1 MRTIGE
7 GSEFG
12 QKTAV
17 CMAKTVGKIILRAF
31 LGNLILIGILL
42 RERD

>member
-1 MRTIGE
+1 ME
-7 GSEFG
+7 WAEFG

-17 CMAKTVGKIILRAF
+17 YVVKTVGKIILRAF

-42 RERD
+42 RERA